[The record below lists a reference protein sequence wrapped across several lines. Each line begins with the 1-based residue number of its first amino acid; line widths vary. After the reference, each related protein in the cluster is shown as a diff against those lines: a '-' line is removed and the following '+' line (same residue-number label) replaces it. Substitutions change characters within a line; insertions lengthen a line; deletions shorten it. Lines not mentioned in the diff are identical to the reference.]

1 MSKENKKTAWNPADE
16 EMMETVNEKTLMD
29 QLDTM
34 KTSLR
39 GYDKEATCELLQK
52 VIRTMEAEKKEE
64 NGVLLRKNQRL
75 QSEKDALTKQ
85 MAELQAKVD
94 SLESERQRMAEQQGA
109 MQTRYEELAEKLG
122 RISENAIDRDA
133 ELSGYHLR
141 DQQMKDREA
150 AIQNMEHK
158 KAEELEQIKKEF
170 TKKMNAEREAALAKA
185 QQEARDMDKR
195 TQQLRSQLQ
204 DFKKII
210 NSILD
215 FPPEAPKQVA
225 RPGMAGEHHDR
236 AGI

>member
-1 MSKENKKTAWNPADE
+1 MTAWNPVDE

-52 VIRTMEAEKKEE
+52 VIRAMEAEKKEE

-94 SLESERQRMAEQQGA
+94 SLESERQRMTEQQGA

-215 FPPEAPKQVA
+215 FQPEAPKQVA
-225 RPGMAGEHHDR
+225 RPGIVGEHHDR
-236 AGI
+236 A

>member
-1 MSKENKKTAWNPADE
+1 MSKENKMTAWNPADE

-52 VIRTMEAEKKEE
+52 VIRAMEAEKKEE

-94 SLESERQRMAEQQGA
+94 SLESERQRMTEQQGA

-215 FPPEAPKQVA
+215 FQPEAPKQVA

>member
-52 VIRTMEAEKKEE
+52 VIRAMEAEKKEE

-94 SLESERQRMAEQQGA
+94 SLESERQRMTEQQGA

-215 FPPEAPKQVA
+215 FQPEAPKQVA

>member
-1 MSKENKKTAWNPADE
+1 MSRENKQTAWNPADE

-52 VIRTMEAEKKEE
+52 VIRAMEAEKKEE

-94 SLESERQRMAEQQGA
+94 SLESERQRMTEQQGA

-215 FPPEAPKQVA
+215 FQPEAPKQVA
-225 RPGMAGEHHDR
+225 RPGIVGEHHDR
-236 AGI
+236 A

>member
-1 MSKENKKTAWNPADE
+1 MTAWNPVDE

-52 VIRTMEAEKKEE
+52 VIRAMEAEKKEE

-185 QQEARDMDKR
+185 QQEATDMDKR
-195 TQQLRSQLQ
+195 TQQLRGQLQ
-204 DFKKII
+204 DFKRII

-215 FPPEAPKQVA
+215 FEPEAPKQTTH
-225 RPGMAGEHHDR
+225 PGIAGEQHDR
-236 AGI
+236 A

>member
-1 MSKENKKTAWNPADE
+1 MTAWNPVDE

-52 VIRTMEAEKKEE
+52 VIRAMEAEKKEE

-215 FPPEAPKQVA
+215 FQPEAPKQVA
-225 RPGMAGEHHDR
+225 RPGIVGEHHDR
-236 AGI
+236 A

>member
-1 MSKENKKTAWNPADE
+1 MSKENKMTAWNPADE

-52 VIRTMEAEKKEE
+52 VIRAMEAEKKEE

-94 SLESERQRMAEQQGA
+94 SLESERQRMTEQQGA

-215 FPPEAPKQVA
+215 FQPEAPKQVA

-236 AGI
+236 A

>member
-1 MSKENKKTAWNPADE
+1 MSKENKMTAWNPADE

-94 SLESERQRMAEQQGA
+94 SLESERQRMTEQQGA

-185 QQEARDMDKR
+185 QQEATDMDKR

-215 FPPEAPKQVA
+215 FQPEAPKQVA
-225 RPGMAGEHHDR
+225 RPGIVGEHHDR
-236 AGI
+236 ARI

>member
-1 MSKENKKTAWNPADE
+1 MSRENKKTAWPPADE

-52 VIRTMEAEKKEE
+52 VIRAMEAEKKEE

-94 SLESERQRMAEQQGA
+94 SLESERQRMTEQQGA

-215 FPPEAPKQVA
+215 FQPEAPKQVA